1 MLPSLSPSM
10 QPSTGTPSQYLKYY
24 LVFLKIFHLLRMTAL
39 CNTSNLKSSIASD
52 IFVEMLFIL
61 DIMFNFRM
69 TFVNEKG
76 EVVEAGKDIALH
88 YIKGNN
94 TQ

>member
-1 MLPSLSPSM
+1 MAALKSSP
-10 QPSTGTPSQYLKYY
+10 
-24 LVFLKIFHLLRMTAL
+24 LLRMTAL
-39 CNTSNLKSSIASD
+39 CDTSNLKSSIASD

-61 DIMFNFRM
+61 DIIFNFRM

-88 YIKGNN
+88 YIKGR

>member
-1 MLPSLSPSM
+1 MQRSTHLGIAGRYLAALISSP
-10 QPSTGTPSQYLKYY
+10 
-24 LVFLKIFHLLRMTAL
+24 LLRMTAL
-39 CNTSNLKSSIASD
+39 CDTSNLKSSIASD

-61 DIMFNFRM
+61 DIIFNFRM

-88 YIKGNN
+88 YIKGR

>member
-1 MLPSLSPSM
+1 MQRSTHLGTAGRYSAALISSP
-10 QPSTGTPSQYLKYY
+10 
-24 LVFLKIFHLLRMTAL
+24 LLRMTAL
-39 CNTSNLKSSIASD
+39 CDTSNLKSSIASD

-61 DIMFNFRM
+61 DIIFNFRM

-88 YIKGNN
+88 YIKGR

>member
-1 MLPSLSPSM
+1 
-10 QPSTGTPSQYLKYY
+10 
-24 LVFLKIFHLLRMTAL
+24 MTAL

-61 DIMFNFRM
+61 DIIFNFRM

-76 EVVEAGKDIALH
+76 EVVEAGKEIALH
-88 YIKGNN
+88 YIKGEFQTKVSNSILRLVPPGFDCSS
-94 TQ
+94 TF

>member
-1 MLPSLSPSM
+1 M
-10 QPSTGTPSQYLKYY
+10 QK
-24 LVFLKIFHLLRMTAL
+24 
-39 CNTSNLKSSIASD
+39 
-52 IFVEMLFIL
+52 MLFIL
-61 DIMFNFRM
+61 DIIFNFRM

-88 YIKGNN
+88 YIKGR